1 MYQSEKFASV
11 GLLLVAIAIGVRY
24 GALPL
29 VLDEFVAGNLD
40 LWTEDSEG
48 QKNFVSFCTYYVL
61 KIPKSKCFWIHSWIR
76 HMIPTRSF
84 MYTT

>member
-29 VLDEFVAGNLD
+29 VLDDFVAGNLD

-48 QKNFVSFCTYYVL
+48 QKNFVSLCTYL
-61 KIPKSKCFWIHSWIR
+61 H
-76 HMIPTRSF
+76 
-84 MYTT
+84 TTL

>member
-1 MYQSEKFASV
+1 MYQSEKFASI

-29 VLDEFVAGNLD
+29 VLDDFVAGNLD

-48 QKNFVSFCTYYVL
+48 QKNFVSFCSYYVL
-61 KIPKSKCFWIHSWIR
+61 EMPKSKCI
-76 HMIPTRSF
+76 
-84 MYTT
+84 

>member
-11 GLLLVAIAIGVRY
+11 GLLLVAIVLGVRY

-61 KIPKSKCFWIHSWIR
+61 KIQKSKCFWIHSWIR